1 MHNGEVLG
9 FLLAVSGL
17 AAWLMPFLW
26 AKRGAGRLAAVDL
39 RARWGL
45 VLEVLALALMLWGRF
60 WIVTNFSWRVLAS
73 VIFFLLAALLS
84 WSSTKALGSH
94 LRFDA
99 AIGMDHALVRSG
111 PYRLIRHPIYCSM
124 LCLLWGIGSL
134 AAPAWLFI
142 LATLLFVAGTEI
154 RVRIEDR
161 LLARRFGDSFVRYKH
176 ATRAYLPLLR

>member
-1 MHNGEVLG
+1 MHNGVVLG
-9 FLLAVSGL
+9 LLLTVGGIAV
-17 AAWLMPFLW
+17 WLMPFLW
-26 AKRGAGRLAAVDL
+26 AKRGAGRLAAIDR

-45 VLEVLALALMLWGRF
+45 VLEVMALGLVLQSRF
-60 WIVTNFSWRVLAS
+60 WTVNVISWRIVSS
-73 VIFFLLAALLS
+73 VTFFLLAALLS
-84 WSSTKALGSH
+84 WSSTKALGRN

-111 PYRLIRHPIYCSM
+111 PYRVIRHPIYCSM

-154 RVRIEDR
+154 RVHIEDQ
-161 LLARRFGDSFVRYKH
+161 LLARRFGQSFVRYKH
-176 ATRAYLPLLR
+176 STRAYLPLLR